1 MSTQNRGPLSGITV
15 VDLSRI
21 LAGPYCTF
29 LMAEMGARV
38 IKVEPPKGGDDA
50 RAYGPFVN
58 GKSTYFASVN
68 RGKESIALDLKSDGD
83 RAIFEKLLAKADVVV
98 ENFRPGTMEKL
109 GFGWDTLHQ
118 KFPKLIYAS
127 ASGFGHTGPNSKDP
141 AYDMV
146 MQGMGGIM
154 SITGNEGQPPAASAC
169 RSATWA
175 PASTPRSRSTPR
187 CLHREKTGES
197 TKVDIAMFDC
207 QLALL
212 ENAIM
217 RYTVEG
223 EIPGPLGARHPT
235 ITPFQAFKTKDG
247 AMIIAAGNDSLF
259 VKMCDALGLAGLTAA
274 PTTRPTRCGRST
286 TSSSSTRSNRCSRA
300 HHRALDRAA
309 RQGRRAVR
317 ADQQR
322 RAGDRP
328 SAGRRAQHAGR
339 GARRQRRHAEAR
351 RQSPEDVGLRRSQ
364 DPARRPRPR
373 RRPRRHPVVRRRLT
387 GADAGPPDWP
397 GWQSCWPA
405 WCWPCWCSA
414 PAPTS
419 RCEAPCRA
427 YAGHSRSRG

>member
-1 MSTQNRGPLSGITV
+1 MSTQHRGPLSGVTV
-15 VDLSRI
+15 IDLSRI

-68 RGKESIALDLKSDGD
+68 RGKESIALDLKNDGD
-83 RAIFEKLLAKADVVV
+83 RATFEKLLAKADVVV

-109 GFGWDTLHQ
+109 GFGWETLHP
-118 KFPKLIYAS
+118 KYPKLIYAS

-154 SITGNEGQPPAASAC
+154 SITGNEGQPPSRVGMSIGDMGAGLYTAVAVNAAL
-169 RSATWA
+169 
-175 PASTPRSRSTPR
+175 
-187 CLHREKTGES
+187 LHREKTGES

-235 ITPFQAFKTKDG
+235 ITPFQAFKTRDG
-247 AMIIAAGNDSLF
+247 SLIIAAGNDSLF
-259 VKMCDALGLAGLTAA
+259 VKMCDALGLSGLTSSPDYKTNALRLKRHKELEHAIESVLKGNTTSHWLELLGKAGIPCGPINNVEQALAHPQVAARNMMVEVPDGSGGTLKLAGNPLKMSAFADPKTRRAA
-274 PTTRPTRCGRST
+274 PDLD
-286 TSSSSTRSNRCSRA
+286 A
-300 HHRALDRAA
+300 DRAA
-309 RQGRRAVR
+309 IL
-317 ADQQR
+317 
-322 RAGDRP
+322 
-328 SAGRRAQHAGR
+328 SY
-339 GARRQRRHAEAR
+339 
-351 RQSPEDVGLRRSQ
+351 VG
-364 DPARRPRPR
+364 
-373 RRPRRHPVVRRRLT
+373 
-387 GADAGPPDWP
+387 G
-397 GWQSCWPA
+397 
-405 WCWPCWCSA
+405 
-414 PAPTS
+414 
-419 RCEAPCRA
+419 
-427 YAGHSRSRG
+427 